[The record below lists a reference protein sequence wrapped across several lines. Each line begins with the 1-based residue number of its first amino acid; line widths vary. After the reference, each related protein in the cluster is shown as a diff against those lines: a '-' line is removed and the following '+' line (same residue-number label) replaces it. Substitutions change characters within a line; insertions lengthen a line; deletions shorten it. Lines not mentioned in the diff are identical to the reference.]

1 MFKGFGKDVID
12 LVKNFGTLNTI
23 TELGNHKL
31 QKYISTL
38 NLYKDN
44 GSISTD
50 NLSNIL
56 EQVDSLNSDNLTNLF
71 KQIAEGSA
79 NARINIEDCYAAILD
94 GNTHGLKNVQSIFNT
109 YNNTLKNSEK
119 DQKAFTKAVG
129 QTNTNLSNYLS
140 TVKTDGTASLTGY
153 MGYLAKTTAKT
164 IGLQAATLALNTALT
179 MGLSIG
185 LSLLAKAVNDA
196 INAEQEAIDKAR
208 EQANQLDEDQKSIQ
222 EYIVQVNKLR
232 AEREQENISTE
243 RSIEIRNELYDIQ
256 KTLIEQ
262 YGIESDR
269 INLITGDINEQIKA
283 MRDLNKEKYFEAKR
297 LSNGGYNAAV
307 NKFRNQKAE
316 LDQRSG
322 LFYDSF
328 GNLTSIYGLD
338 SIFESAGFTKSSTSA
353 SRYFEGDIYAIDKA
367 LSEVQAK
374 LEEKA
379 KDNTVN
385 DYLKSKYT
393 EVYNYISSVRTDWS
407 NKIIAENEDIY
418 AQWLKN
424 ESDYSNDYW
433 DIIRERTKVE
443 QAIESENTEEIFKAK
458 EDFNNKLKEIINNAN
473 SNGDTDV
480 ANYLSKSFGNFT
492 DTLTVTGITVQNTT
506 ESIYVLK
513 KATEDLQ
520 KTLDT
525 TFSNQSIIQSAFDKI
540 QEGSYLSA
548 DEVRKLIELCP
559 ELATEFVKTADG
571 YTIGADKLINAN
583 DEIVKSTK
591 QSLQERANYLRE
603 FINND
608 YDTSTINGEASAK
621 AHNEWKQ
628 SVEKA
633 KTELEGLELI
643 LSMFGLTTEDTVDK
657 VKELS
662 DKYNELSDSTSKL
675 VGKAKTLSSA
685 FAEQN
690 ENGSLST
697 ETVLSLIENGYA
709 AALMYDK
716 TTGAIRL
723 NADAYIALATAEIE
737 AQIAD
742 LETQKAIADTSAI
755 EAKKSIVSNL
765 GWSYLGAAQSALELA
780 RAESIINNAEADV
793 SNYDAKIKALEE
805 YKNHLNDITNGTYGG
820 SGGSSNTD
828 PNKEAFDA
836 ENDLRKHWLA
846 MGKDKTGKKYTEEMY
861 YAWLDSADGYKKYF
875 SDLTKYTDEYRQYEE
890 EIYKWRINKDKEL
903 FEERIENYEKLKDKE
918 LNDSE
923 YDNPIKKYEEAG
935 KIINQEMSAIQNRI
949 QELVESGS
957 SAVQDEI
964 DSLKEKYDSLKEE
977 QEEIQKDIWDTRVEN
992 EKTFWEQ
999 QKEAV
1004 ETYYDNEIKNLE
1016 KIEDEQERIN
1026 KKEELRLNLIK
1037 AQQELLDAKKNRNQ
1051 LLFANGGFYYDYD
1064 QEAVQKAQENITNAE
1079 KDITDF
1085 NNDETKRL
1093 LEEQRDN
1100 EIAYYNTII
1109 EMLEAYINKTLPI
1122 ETSDSEVFNTA
1133 MSSKYAQSVLNKQTE
1148 ITPVTLESFLQ
1159 DRFPNYN
1166 KQALASGYDLLGKIM
1181 NKPVSSTLNAWD
1193 NLKKMNAQDYTV
1205 NNNNNSVYIE
1215 NMPITVPVGT
1225 TEEQV
1230 QAMIDQF
1237 ASGVISTVRAKRAK
1251 LQ

>member
-1 MFKGFGKDVID
+1 MVFSTVESSITKSGQALGIFKKDWHDVIYD
-12 LVKNFGTLNTI
+12 IQNTSGIANKIKAAFSTTISSTDLDAIKKYNTEIKNGVTSQTAFNRCMLNTSSAAQNLVASANGATVSEETLTVATKRLTLAQKAGIAISKAFGTALNIALNVGVTLAISAIITGIEEIVNKQQESIEKIKEQAESGKTLVKDIGDLRKQYY
-23 TELGNHKL
+23 ELSNQVNL
-31 QKYISTL
+31 DSTA
-38 NLYKDN
+38 KQ
-44 GSISTD
+44 
-50 NLSNIL
+50 NLSNVTDELLKRLGLEGESIDYLIKKYGTLDNAINKTTLDTLQTTYSSLVTAYGEAEKALYNTSLFKNPFGEVSIEHIAPDIAKFIKESEFSDLYDGGALIFDISNKDEVINTYETIDKLIKELNKNFSANDLKNLYVYDQLTIL
-56 EQVDSLNSDNLTNLF
+56 YGELSDNI
-71 KQIAEGSA
+71 K
-79 NARINIEDCYAAILD
+79 
-94 GNTHGLKNVQSIFNT
+94 T
-109 YNNTLKNSEK
+109 YN
-119 DQKAFTKAVG
+119 
-129 QTNTNLSNYLS
+129 
-140 TVKTDGTASLTGY
+140 TA
-153 MGYLAKTTAKT
+153 
-164 IGLQAATLALNTALT
+164 
-179 MGLSIG
+179 
-185 LSLLAKAVNDA
+185 
-196 INAEQEAIDKAR
+196 
-208 EQANQLDEDQKSIQ
+208 
-222 EYIVQVNKLR
+222 
-232 AEREQENISTE
+232 IS
-243 RSIEIRNELYDIQ
+243 
-256 KTLIEQ
+256 
-262 YGIESDR
+262 
-269 INLITGDINEQIKA
+269 
-283 MRDLNKEKYFEAKR
+283 DLNKN
-297 LSNGGYNAAV
+297 LSEQQIITYLQGNTLP
-307 NKFRNQKAE
+307 KTKDEF
-316 LDQRSG
+316 
-322 LFYDSF
+322 DSF
-328 GNLTSIYGLD
+328 IDTIVKTSI
-338 SIFESAGFTKSSTSA
+338 A
-353 SRYFEGDIYAIDKA
+353 S
-367 LSEVQAK
+367 
-374 LEEKA
+374 EKF
-379 KDNTVN
+379 
-385 DYLKSKYT
+385 
-393 EVYNYISSVRTDWS
+393 IG
-407 NKIIAENEDIY
+407 
-418 AQWLKN
+418 
-424 ESDYSNDYW
+424 
-433 DIIRERTKVE
+433 
-443 QAIESENTEEIFKAK
+443 TEEEIKNSITAVLQSMPEFN
-458 EDFNNKLKEIINNAN
+458 DFFIQEQ
-473 SNGDTDV
+473 TD
-480 ANYLSKSFGNFT
+480 
-492 DTLTVTGITVQNTT
+492 VQNTT
-506 ESIYVLK
+506 DSIYKLK
-513 KATEDLQ
+513 QATEEL
-520 KTLDT
+520 KTALDE
-525 TFSNQSIIQSAFDKI
+525 TFSNQSTLQSAFDKI
-540 QEGSYLSA
+540 KEGSSLSA
-548 DEVRKLIELCP
+548 DEVRKIIELCP
-559 ELATEFVKTADG
+559 ELASEFTKTADG
-571 YTIGADKLINAN
+571 YTIEAQKLIDAN
-583 DEIVKSTK
+583 EAIVESTK
-591 QSLQERANYLRE
+591 KSIQERADYLRS

-608 YDTSTINGEASAK
+608 YNTGSINGAFEAKQYDEWKKSVESAK
-621 AHNEWKQ
+621 
-628 SVEKA
+628 S
-633 KTELEGLELI
+633 ELNGLELL
-643 LSMFGLTTEDTVDK
+643 LSMFGLTVDETKDK
-657 VKELS
+657 VKDLD
-662 DKYNELSDSTSKL
+662 DKYKELTDSTSNL

-820 SGGSSNTD
+820 SGSGSNTD
-828 PNKEAFDA
+828 PNKEAFDTA
-836 ENDLRKHWLA
+836 NNLRKHWLA
-846 MGKDKTGKKYTEEMY
+846 MGKDNTGKKYTEEMY

-935 KIINQEMSAIQNRI
+935 KIINQEMSAIQSRI

-964 DSLKEKYDSLKEE
+964 DSLKEKYDSLKKE

-992 EKTFWEQ
+992 EKNFWES

-1004 ETYYDNEIKNLE
+1004 ETYYDNEIKKLE
-1016 KIEDEQERIN
+1016 EIEDEQERIN

-1064 QEAVQKAQENITNAE
+1064 QEAVQKAQENIANAE
-1079 KDITDF
+1079 QDITDF

-1109 EMLEAYINKTLPI
+1109 EMLEAYINKTSPI

-1193 NLKKMNAQDYTV
+1193 NLKKMNAQNYTV
-1205 NNNNNSVYIE
+1205 NNNNNNSVYIE
-1215 NMPITVPVGT
+1215 NMPITVPAGT

>member
-1 MFKGFGKDVID
+1 MVFSTVESSITKSGQALGIFKKDWHDVIYD
-12 LVKNFGTLNTI
+12 IQNTSGIANKFKAAFSTTISSTDLDAIKKYNTEIKNGVTSQTAFNRCMLNTSSAAQNLVASANGATVSEETLTVATKRLTLVQKAGIAISKAFGTALNIALNVGLTLGISAIITGIEEIVNKQQESIEKIKEQAESGKTLVKDIGDLRKQYY
-23 TELGNHKL
+23 ELSNQVNL
-31 QKYISTL
+31 DSTA
-38 NLYKDN
+38 KQ
-44 GSISTD
+44 
-50 NLSNIL
+50 NLSNVTDELLKRLGLEGESIDYLIKKYGTLDNAINKTTLDTLQTTYSSLVTAYGEAEKALYNTSLFKNLFGEVSIEHIAPDIAKFIKESEFSDLYDGGALIFDISNKDEVINTYETIDKLIKELNKNFSANDLKNLYVYDQLTIL
-56 EQVDSLNSDNLTNLF
+56 YGELSDNI
-71 KQIAEGSA
+71 K
-79 NARINIEDCYAAILD
+79 
-94 GNTHGLKNVQSIFNT
+94 T
-109 YNNTLKNSEK
+109 YN
-119 DQKAFTKAVG
+119 
-129 QTNTNLSNYLS
+129 
-140 TVKTDGTASLTGY
+140 TA
-153 MGYLAKTTAKT
+153 
-164 IGLQAATLALNTALT
+164 
-179 MGLSIG
+179 
-185 LSLLAKAVNDA
+185 
-196 INAEQEAIDKAR
+196 
-208 EQANQLDEDQKSIQ
+208 
-222 EYIVQVNKLR
+222 
-232 AEREQENISTE
+232 IS
-243 RSIEIRNELYDIQ
+243 
-256 KTLIEQ
+256 
-262 YGIESDR
+262 
-269 INLITGDINEQIKA
+269 
-283 MRDLNKEKYFEAKR
+283 DLNKN
-297 LSNGGYNAAV
+297 LSEQQIITYLQGNTLP
-307 NKFRNQKAE
+307 KTKDEF
-316 LDQRSG
+316 
-322 LFYDSF
+322 DSF
-328 GNLTSIYGLD
+328 IDTIVKTSI
-338 SIFESAGFTKSSTSA
+338 A
-353 SRYFEGDIYAIDKA
+353 S
-367 LSEVQAK
+367 
-374 LEEKA
+374 EKF
-379 KDNTVN
+379 
-385 DYLKSKYT
+385 
-393 EVYNYISSVRTDWS
+393 IG
-407 NKIIAENEDIY
+407 
-418 AQWLKN
+418 
-424 ESDYSNDYW
+424 
-433 DIIRERTKVE
+433 
-443 QAIESENTEEIFKAK
+443 TEEEIKNSITAVLQSMPEFN
-458 EDFNNKLKEIINNAN
+458 DFFIQ
-473 SNGDTDV
+473 GQTD
-480 ANYLSKSFGNFT
+480 
-492 DTLTVTGITVQNTT
+492 VQNTT
-506 ESIYVLK
+506 DSIYKLK
-513 KATEDLQ
+513 QATEEL
-520 KTLDT
+520 KTALDE
-525 TFSNQSIIQSAFDKI
+525 TFSNQSTLQSAFDKI
-540 QEGSYLSA
+540 KEGSSLSA
-548 DEVRKLIELCP
+548 DEVRKLVELCP
-559 ELATEFVKTADG
+559 QLATEFVKTADG
-571 YTIGADKLINAN
+571 YTIGADKLIEAN
-583 DEIVKSTK
+583 DSIVESTK

-608 YDTSTINGEASAK
+608 YDTSTIGGETSAK
-621 AHNEWKQ
+621 AYNEWKQ

-633 KTELEGLELI
+633 KTELKGLDLI
-643 LSMFGLTTEDTVDK
+643 LSMFGLTANDTVDK

-662 DKYNELSDSTSKL
+662 DKYDELSDSTSKL

-723 NADAYIALATAEIE
+723 NADAYIALANAEIE

-820 SGGSSNTD
+820 SGSGSNTD
-828 PNKEAFDA
+828 PNKEAFDTA
-836 ENDLRKHWLA
+836 NNIRKHWLA
-846 MGKDKTGKKYTEEMY
+846 MGKDNTGKKYTEEMY

-935 KIINQEMSAIQNRI
+935 KIINQEMSAIQSRI

-992 EKTFWEQ
+992 EKTFWEL

-1004 ETYYDNEIKNLE
+1004 ETDYDNEIKKLE
-1016 KIEDEQERIN
+1016 EIEDEQERIN

-1064 QEAVQKAQENITNAE
+1064 QEAVQNAQENVTNAE
-1079 KDITDF
+1079 QDITDF
-1085 NNDETKRL
+1085 NNDETKHL

-1148 ITPVTLESFLQ
+1148 ITSVTLKSFLQ

-1181 NKPVSSTLNAWD
+1181 NKPVSSAFNAWD
-1193 NLKKMNAQDYTV
+1193 NINKMNAQNYTV
-1205 NNNNNSVYIE
+1205 NNNNNNSVYIE

>member
-1 MFKGFGKDVID
+1 MVFSTVESSITKSGQALGIFKKDWHDVIYDIQNTSGIANKFKAAFSNTISSTDLDAIKKYNTEIKNGVTSQMAFNRCMLKTSSAARNLVASANGATVSEETLTVATKRLTLAQKAGIAISKAFGTALNIALNVGVTLAISAIITGITKLVNAQQEAKEKIEEQARSAKQLSDDLFDLRKQYITLSKEVETDKSKKEQLTSVTEELLKKLGYEKEAVGD
-12 LVKNFGTLNTI
+12 LVDEYGNLDNAINGVSLTALEEAGNALRVEYGNKKSALAKDKNIFDDIFNSGNGRLYSFLIPSGKTINSDVAKALNDSGIFNKNTSFGIDSGKIYL
-23 TELGNHKL
+23 
-31 QKYISTL
+31 
-38 NLYKDN
+38 N
-44 GSISTD
+44 GSIFSVD
-50 NLSNIL
+50 EMKQNYQDISDALSL
-56 EQVDSLNSDNLTNLF
+56 LNSKFELDVIKDDSIYKALQSKQDELKKVIDEYNSSINNLNNNLAQQEILKGLQGKELPKTKEDF
-71 KQIAEGSA
+71 DEFVESVVNASIASEQFIG
-79 NARINIEDCYAAILD
+79 
-94 GNTHGLKNVQSIFNT
+94 
-109 YNNTLKNSEK
+109 SEK
-119 DQKAFTKAVG
+119 D
-129 QTNTNLSNYLS
+129 
-140 TVKTDGTASLTGY
+140 
-153 MGYLAKTTAKT
+153 
-164 IGLQAATLALNTALT
+164 
-179 MGLSIG
+179 
-185 LSLLAKAVNDA
+185 
-196 INAEQEAIDKAR
+196 
-208 EQANQLDEDQKSIQ
+208 
-222 EYIVQVNKLR
+222 
-232 AEREQENISTE
+232 
-243 RSIEIRNELYDIQ
+243 IRNSIMAFLETMPEFSSFFVVEQ
-256 KTLIEQ
+256 KNVGDTTKLF
-262 YGIESDR
+262 SD
-269 INLITGDINEQIKA
+269 L
-283 MRDLNKEKYFEAKR
+283 KEETKSLQE
-297 LSNGGYNAAV
+297 
-307 NKFRNQKAE
+307 
-316 LDQRSG
+316 
-322 LFYDSF
+322 
-328 GNLTSIYGLD
+328 TLD
-338 SIFESAGFTKSSTSA
+338 S
-353 SRYFEGDIYAIDKA
+353 
-367 LSEVQAK
+367 
-374 LEEKA
+374 
-379 KDNTVN
+379 
-385 DYLKSKYT
+385 
-393 EVYNYISSVRTDWS
+393 
-407 NKIIAENEDIY
+407 
-418 AQWLKN
+418 
-424 ESDYSNDYW
+424 
-433 DIIRERTKVE
+433 
-443 QAIESENTEEIFKAK
+443 
-458 EDFNNKLKEIINNAN
+458 
-473 SNGDTDV
+473 
-480 ANYLSKSFGNFT
+480 
-492 DTLTVTGITVQNTT
+492 
-506 ESIYVLK
+506 
-513 KATEDLQ
+513 
-520 KTLDT
+520 
-525 TFSNQSIIQSAFDKI
+525 TFSNQSTLQSAFDKI
-540 QEGSYLSA
+540 QEGTSLSA

-559 ELATEFVKTADG
+559 QLATEFVKTADG
-571 YTIGADKLINAN
+571 YTVGADKLIEAN
-583 DEIVKSTK
+583 DSIVESAK

-608 YDTSTINGEASAK
+608 YDTSTISGETSAK

-633 KTELEGLELI
+633 KTELKGLDLI
-643 LSMFGLTTEDTVDK
+643 LSMFGLTANDTVDK

-662 DKYNELSDSTSKL
+662 DKYDELSDSTSKL

-742 LETQKAIADTSAI
+742 LETQKAIAETSAI

-780 RAESIINNAEADV
+780 RAESIVNNAEADV

-820 SGGSSNTD
+820 SGSGSNTD
-828 PNKEAFDA
+828 SNKEAFDTA
-836 ENDLRKHWLA
+836 NNLRKHWLA
-846 MGKDKTGKKYTEEMY
+846 MGKDNTGKKYTEEMY
-861 YAWLDSADGYKKYF
+861 YAWLDSANGYKKYF

-935 KIINQEMSAIQNRI
+935 KIINQEMSAIQSRI

-992 EKTFWEQ
+992 EKTFWES

-1004 ETYYDNEIKNLE
+1004 ENDYDNEIKKLE
-1016 KIEDEQERIN
+1016 EIEDEQERIN

-1064 QEAVQKAQENITNAE
+1064 QETVQKAQENITNAE
-1079 KDITDF
+1079 QDITDF

-1100 EIAYYNTII
+1100 EIAYYNII
-1109 EMLEAYINKTLPI
+1109 IKMLEAYINKTLPI

-1133 MSSKYAQSVLNKQTE
+1133 MSSKYAQSALNKQTE
-1148 ITPVTLESFLQ
+1148 ITSVTLKSFLQ

-1166 KQALASGYDLLGKIM
+1166 KQALDSGYDLLGKIM
-1181 NKPVSSTLNAWD
+1181 NKPISSTLNAWD
-1193 NLKKMNAQDYTV
+1193 NLKKMNAQNYTV
-1205 NNNNNSVYIE
+1205 NNNNNNSVYIE

-1230 QAMIDQF
+1230 QSMIDQF

>member
-1 MFKGFGKDVID
+1 MSLKQAELALSTKMLTNEQKQQILAETGLIATENTIQAELLQTTLAQAGLNAEKQNSILKDLGLMNIKTNELLTHKACTKAALEEQLALHGVTGAQAENIISTLGLSSANGVATISFELLGASIKKATAELWAFLTTTPVGWLILAGTAIAGTVALVD
-12 LVKNFGTLNTI
+12 ALTVSLDEAKENLSNLKDECKNIESELSSMNEELKTTVDRMTELENKDKLSFTEKEEYDNLVKNNN
-23 TELGNHKL
+23 EL
-31 QKYISTL
+31 QR
-38 NLYKDN
+38 
-44 GSISTD
+44 SID
-50 NLSNIL
+50 LLEL
-56 EQVDSLNSDNLTNLF
+56 EQKIRNQD
-71 KQIAEGSA
+71 
-79 NARINIEDCYAAILD
+79 
-94 GNTHGLKNVQSIFNT
+94 KN
-109 YNNTLKNSEK
+109 
-119 DQKAFTKAVG
+119 KAFV
-129 QTNTNLSNYLS
+129 QTMDTFNSQIQN
-140 TVKTDGTASLTGY
+140 GY
-153 MGYLAKTTAKT
+153 MGASITQGQHIDIQYSQREKYLKRIEELTADYNKAQTEEEKRKIQSEIDNIKLQIDSINSYFAEKSKELTEISSDISYIRNPSTEDDRAVNEWLDYINDFQDKVAISIGGNNAKTNTFNRIVDNWKFDEV
-164 IGLQAATLALNTALT
+164 IQGLQNLGKQGQVTADMLNDPKYDEFIQKLVELGVIDSADNLDLIALAFNNFGVAVLDTGEKVENTTNDIYKLKQATEELKTAL
-179 MGLSIG
+179 
-185 LSLLAKAVNDA
+185 D
-196 INAEQEAIDKAR
+196 EA
-208 EQANQLDEDQKSIQ
+208 
-222 EYIVQVNKLR
+222 
-232 AEREQENISTE
+232 
-243 RSIEIRNELYDIQ
+243 
-256 KTLIEQ
+256 
-262 YGIESDR
+262 
-269 INLITGDINEQIKA
+269 
-283 MRDLNKEKYFEAKR
+283 
-297 LSNGGYNAAV
+297 
-307 NKFRNQKAE
+307 
-316 LDQRSG
+316 
-322 LFYDSF
+322 
-328 GNLTSIYGLD
+328 
-338 SIFESAGFTKSSTSA
+338 
-353 SRYFEGDIYAIDKA
+353 
-367 LSEVQAK
+367 
-374 LEEKA
+374 
-379 KDNTVN
+379 
-385 DYLKSKYT
+385 
-393 EVYNYISSVRTDWS
+393 
-407 NKIIAENEDIY
+407 
-418 AQWLKN
+418 
-424 ESDYSNDYW
+424 
-433 DIIRERTKVE
+433 
-443 QAIESENTEEIFKAK
+443 
-458 EDFNNKLKEIINNAN
+458 
-473 SNGDTDV
+473 
-480 ANYLSKSFGNFT
+480 
-492 DTLTVTGITVQNTT
+492 
-506 ESIYVLK
+506 
-513 KATEDLQ
+513 
-520 KTLDT
+520 
-525 TFSNQSIIQSAFDKI
+525 FSNQSTLQSAFDKI
-540 QEGSYLSA
+540 KEGSSLSA
-548 DEVRKLIELCP
+548 DEVRKIIELCP
-559 ELATEFVKTADG
+559 ELASEFTKTADG
-571 YTIGADKLINAN
+571 YTIDSQKLIDAN
-583 DEIVKSTK
+583 EAIVESTK
-591 QSLQERANYLRE
+591 KSIQERADYLKS
-603 FINND
+603 FINTD
-608 YDTSTINGEASAK
+608 YNINNIGNYYEAKQYDEWKKSVESAK
-621 AHNEWKQ
+621 Y
-628 SVEKA
+628 
-633 KTELEGLELI
+633 ELNGLELL

-662 DKYNELSDSTSKL
+662 DKYDELSDSTSKL

-820 SGGSSNTD
+820 SGSSSNTD
-828 PNKEAFDA
+828 PNKEAFDTA
-836 ENDLRKHWLA
+836 NNIRKHWLA
-846 MGKDKTGKKYTEEMY
+846 MGKDNTGKKYTEEMY

-935 KIINQEMSAIQNRI
+935 KIINQEMSAIQSRI

-1064 QEAVQKAQENITNAE
+1064 QEAVQKAQENIANAE
-1079 KDITDF
+1079 QDITDF

-1193 NLKKMNAQDYTV
+1193 NLKKMNAQNYTV
-1205 NNNNNSVYIE
+1205 NNNNNNSVYIE

>member
-1 MFKGFGKDVID
+1 MVFSTVESSITKSGQALGIFKKDWHDVIYDIQNTSGIANKFKAAFSTTISSTDLDAIKKYNTEIKNGVTSQTAFNRCMLNTSSAAQNLVASANGATVSEETLTVATKRLTLAQKAGIAISKAFGTALNIALNVGVTLAISAIITGITKLVNAQQEAKEKIEEQARSAKQLSDDLFDLRKQYITLSKEVETDSSKKEQLKSVTEELLKKLGYEKSAVAD
-12 LVKNFGTLNTI
+12 LVDEYGNLDNAINGVSLSALEEAGNALRVEYGNKKNALAKDKNFFDDIFNSGDGRLYSFLIPSGKTINSDIAKVLNDSGIFNKKTSFGI
-23 TELGNHKL
+23 DSGKIYL
-31 QKYISTL
+31 
-38 NLYKDN
+38 N
-44 GSISTD
+44 GSIFSVD
-50 NLSNIL
+50 EMKQNYQDISDALSL
-56 EQVDSLNSDNLTNLF
+56 LNSKFNLDVIKNDSIYKALQDKQDELKKVIDEYNSSINNLNTNLAQQEILKGLQGRELPKTKEEF
-71 KQIAEGSA
+71 DTFAESVI
-79 NARINIEDCYAAILD
+79 NASVASEQFI
-94 GNTHGLKNVQSIFNT
+94 G
-109 YNNTLKNSEK
+109 SEK
-119 DQKAFTKAVG
+119 D
-129 QTNTNLSNYLS
+129 
-140 TVKTDGTASLTGY
+140 
-153 MGYLAKTTAKT
+153 
-164 IGLQAATLALNTALT
+164 
-179 MGLSIG
+179 
-185 LSLLAKAVNDA
+185 
-196 INAEQEAIDKAR
+196 
-208 EQANQLDEDQKSIQ
+208 
-222 EYIVQVNKLR
+222 
-232 AEREQENISTE
+232 
-243 RSIEIRNELYDIQ
+243 IRNSVMAFLE
-256 KTLIEQ
+256 TMPEF
-262 YGIESDR
+262 S
-269 INLITGDINEQIKA
+269 
-283 MRDLNKEKYFEAKR
+283 
-297 LSNGGYNAAV
+297 
-307 NKFRNQKAE
+307 
-316 LDQRSG
+316 
-322 LFYDSF
+322 SF
-328 GNLTSIYGLD
+328 FTS
-338 SIFESAGFTKSSTSA
+338 TK
-353 SRYFEGDIYAIDKA
+353 
-367 LSEVQAK
+367 
-374 LEEKA
+374 
-379 KDNTVN
+379 
-385 DYLKSKYT
+385 T
-393 EVYNYISSVRTDWS
+393 EV
-407 NKIIAENEDIY
+407 
-418 AQWLKN
+418 
-424 ESDYSNDYW
+424 
-433 DIIRERTKVE
+433 
-443 QAIESENTEEIFKAK
+443 ENTG
-458 EDFNNKLKEIINNAN
+458 NA
-473 SNGDTDV
+473 V
-480 ANYLSKSFGNFT
+480 YEF
-492 DTLTVTGITVQNTT
+492 TGITENL
-506 ESIYVLK
+506 S
-513 KATEDLQ
+513 KAIETA
-520 KTLDT
+520 
-525 TFSNQSIIQSAFDKI
+525 FGNQSTIQSAFNKI
-540 QEGSYLSA
+540 QEGSSLSA
-548 DEVRKLIELCP
+548 DEVRKLVELCP
-559 ELATEFVKTADG
+559 QLATEFVKTADG
-571 YTIGADKLINAN
+571 YTIGADKLIEAN
-583 DEIVKSTK
+583 ESIVENTK
-591 QSLQERANYLRE
+591 QSLQERANYLRG

-608 YDTSTINGEASAK
+608 YDTSTISGEASAK
-621 AHNEWKQ
+621 SYNEWKQ

-633 KTELEGLELI
+633 KTELEGLDLI

-723 NADAYIALATAEIE
+723 NAEAYIALATAEIE

-742 LETQKAIADTSAI
+742 LETQKAIAETSAI
-755 EAKKSIVSNL
+755 EAKRSI
-765 GWSYLGAAQSALELA
+765 A

-805 YKNHLNDITNGTYGG
+805 YKNHLNDITNGNYGG
-820 SGGSSNTD
+820 SNTD
-828 PNKEAFDA
+828 PNKEAFEEA
-836 ENDLRKHWLA
+836 NNLRKHWLA
-846 MGKDKTGKKYTEEMY
+846 MGKDNTGKKYTEEMY

-903 FEERIENYEKLKDKE
+903 FEKRIENYEKLKDKE

-935 KIINQEMSAIQNRI
+935 KIINQEMSAIQSRI
-949 QELVESGS
+949 QELVKSGS

-977 QEEIQKDIWDTRVEN
+977 QEELQKDIWDTRVEN

-1079 KDITDF
+1079 QDITDF

-1122 ETSDSEVFNTA
+1122 EASDSEVFNTA

-1148 ITPVTLESFLQ
+1148 ITSVTLKSFLQ

-1193 NLKKMNAQDYTV
+1193 NLKNMNAQNYTV
-1205 NNNNNSVYIE
+1205 NNNNNNSVYIE

-1237 ASGVISTVRAKRAK
+1237 ASGVISTVREKRAK